1 MCPRVGPL
9 RMTRFFALCICL
21 VNHKSLIMAQTTL
34 TTSMAQASMMAN
46 ASMMPQSSMMAQ
58 SSMAQ
63 MASTANMMP
72 AQTTVSIVPSSAVP
86 QNPASSSI
94 GNATA
99 GNRDSSS
106 EKLVPAFTQLF
117 LLTVPSVLYILH

>member
-1 MCPRVGPL
+1 
-9 RMTRFFALCICL
+9 
-21 VNHKSLIMAQTTL
+21 MAQTTSP
-34 TTSMAQASMMAN
+34 TSMAQASMMAN
-46 ASMMPQSSMMAQ
+46 ASMMPQSMMPQ
-58 SSMAQ
+58 SSMMAQ
-63 MASTANMMP
+63 MASTANMMT
-72 AQTTVSIVPSSAVP
+72 AQTAMSIVPSSAVP

-94 GNATA
+94 GYATA